1 LNPKSSQLAGD
12 EARHIALSFYLREPA
27 VWFITAIASVFIL
40 LVLYDAH
47 SLNDEHLETQQALVH
62 SNGTSISAE
71 IRRLLNERRRVV
83 HALTADKNTVL
94 TQLAAEPDNEALI
107 DSLRA
112 SFKDYFPDLFAF
124 AVVSQDGVFAPDYMG
139 EYIGDICRTEVRE
152 YLASGSGE
160 YKPWIHPQAGNY
172 HYDLMVQREDG
183 GLFFISFNPDE
194 LVHIL
199 ASYQLPNHHTFL
211 LRTDEPGLIDV
222 SAAGPRDKLK
232 REIRFSAEE
241 LKAVAV
247 QIPIEGSR
255 WMVAIMPEQ
264 AFIDKLLSKNWIR
277 AVKISGAILVFWAVS
292 LGIMFYLQH
301 QREIARRELAQHAM
315 TDLLTGAATRWYFME
330 QSQRAFAD
338 AERYNH
344 PVSIIYFDVDNFKA
358 INDTY
363 GHAAGDHV
371 LKTLAT
377 LCRQHTRETDIFGR
391 IGGEEFALTLPNM
404 KIDGAL
410 RFAERLRKTIATQ
423 PIKIDDTTLTIT
435 VSMGV
440 AEHILHELDLESVMS
455 LADTALYRAKSSGR
469 NCVCTAS
476 NPGGK

>member
-1 LNPKSSQLAGD
+1 LGYLDPKSRQLAGD
-12 EARHIALSFYLREPA
+12 ETRRIALSFYLREPS

-47 SLNDEHLETQQALVH
+47 SLNDEYLETQQALIH
-62 SNGTSISAE
+62 SNGTTISAE
-71 IRRLLNERRRVV
+71 IRRLLDNHRRVV
-83 HALTADKNTVL
+83 HALTADKNAVL
-94 TQLAAEPDNEALI
+94 TQLASEPENEALI

-124 AVVSQDGVFAPDYMG
+124 AVVTHDGVFSPDYMG

-152 YLASGSGE
+152 LLASGSVE
-160 YKPWIHPQAGNY
+160 YAPWIHPQAGGY
-172 HYDLMVQREDG
+172 HYDLMVQRDDG

-194 LVHIL
+194 LARIL
-199 ASYQLPNHHTFL
+199 ASYQLPNYHTFL
-211 LRTDEPGLIDV
+211 LRTDVPGLIEV
-222 SAAGPRDKLK
+222 SAAGSRDKLK
-232 REIRFSAEE
+232 REIRLSAEE

-255 WMVAIMPEQ
+255 WMVAIVPEQ
-264 AFIDKLLSKNWIR
+264 AFIDKRLSKNWIR
-277 AVKISGAILVFWAVS
+277 AFKISGAILVFWAVS

-301 QREIARRELAQHAM
+301 QREIARRELAQHA
-315 TDLLTGAATRWYFME
+315 TIDLLTGAATRWYFME

-338 AERYNH
+338 AERYNR

-363 GHAAGDHV
+363 GHATGDHV
-371 LKTLAT
+371 LKTLAM
-377 LCRQHTRETDIFGR
+377 LCRQHSRETDIFGR

-404 KIDGAL
+404 KIDGAV
-410 RFAERLRKTIATQ
+410 RFAERLRETIAAHPVKTGN
-423 PIKIDDTTLTIT
+423 TVLTIT

-440 AEHILHELDLESVMS
+440 AEHVPHELDLDRVMS
-455 LADTALYRAKSSGR
+455 LADAALYRAKSSGR

-476 NPGGK
+476 